1 MQKQLGSGLPKKYAH
16 LFCGVDAVYNSLQMQ
31 VPVIL
36 RLIRIFSEGIL
47 YILIGLLNLHHKNAL
62 RKMTA
67 HTFLL
72 TIDLHRSL

>member
-1 MQKQLGSGLPKKYAH
+1 MQMQLIVVSLKKNPH

-62 RKMTA
+62 ER
-67 HTFLL
+67 
-72 TIDLHRSL
+72 